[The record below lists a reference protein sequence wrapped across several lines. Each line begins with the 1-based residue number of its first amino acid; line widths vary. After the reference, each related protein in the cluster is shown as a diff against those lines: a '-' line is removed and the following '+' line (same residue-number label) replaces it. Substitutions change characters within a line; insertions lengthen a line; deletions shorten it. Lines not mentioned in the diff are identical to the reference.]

1 MHIFINM
8 ARGKMEKGS
17 RKKEGKR
24 REKGERCRSG
34 KRKKKTAPEQNQTRF
49 DVQQVCVNFH

>member
-1 MHIFINM
+1 MYIFINM

-17 RKKEGKR
+17 RKKIGKR

-34 KRKKKTAPEQNQTRF
+34 KRKKNCSRAKSNEI
-49 DVQQVCVNFH
+49 